1 MLQRSQQRALTP
13 QTHSGSNLDGNPLSS
28 SCPGSSTWATFK
40 GYSYCATVCSM
51 NGTQLATCDG
61 WNAGG
66 VLDLHGLG
74 IDHLP
79 VAVLAGIATQPSAM
93 YVGLKW

>member
-1 MLQRSQQRALTP
+1 M
-13 QTHSGSNLDGNPLSS
+13 
-28 SCPGSSTWATFK
+28 

-51 NGTQLATCDG
+51 NGTQLVSCDG
-61 WNAGG
+61 WNVTG

-79 VAVLAGIATQPSAM
+79 VTALAGIAAQTTAM
-93 YVGLKW
+93 YVVLWCCECWRRALITM

>member
-1 MLQRSQQRALTP
+1 MLQP
-13 QTHSGSNLDGNPLSS
+13 HHDSNLDSNPLSS
-28 SCPGSSTWATFK
+28 SCPGSGTWSK
-40 GYSYCATVCSM
+40 IQHYSYCATVCSM

-93 YVGLKW
+93 YVVLC